1 MALTTLI
8 PNDNPAYT
16 SSNWLLH
23 NGSGNYYSILIDND
37 DTTYIHSLGDDNAIM
52 YPLTD
57 MPVDFSF
64 ASSVTI
70 NVRENNNG
78 IPADSFPLLFQII
91 NGNDG
96 VTPLTTINA
105 LYDSSSI
112 SDYSVQLSVI
122 GATDSGTW
130 NNALLKILTGS
141 VNNNRITS
149 VYEISV
155 SLTYNV
161 NVTDLTGGGGSVN
174 GTELNGSANFQHASN
189 PAIPSAG
196 LLGSNSTNGYYYIGQ
211 PILNEVASGGN
222 LNGQASA
229 YVNGLSINPVISNF
243 ISSGGLWL
251 KATSK
256 QLQVLYKPN
265 IISLGVVCDGN
276 PIYRT
281 IFSPK
286 VGIIGPCLASGSVIN
301 NLNKS
306 SLTNGVGCLVAG
318 SVTTSINHTETTSGI
333 GCLVAGV
340 GTTTLNQIQSIDSDG
355 GSLNGVAV
363 VNTSFGVIA
372 SPYGVSVNGYN
383 IKLYIASSILSGG
396 ISCSGTYVLQQTYA
410 SQPIFGGIRI
420 FGENPP
426 DFLRPINT
434 QPHRNYALLMKTPNI
449 INKPKPNPNAIINPI
464 DTTTPTVAAN
474 RFEILTQP
482 GYCSFGQKCKNPN
495 QNGYLPDIVKKRQPK
510 HLPPAQPSTTISND
524 QIATATGV

>member
-161 NVTDLTGGGGSVN
+161 NVTDTGNLGTLNAFTTSGSLILGNSSNNDITVN
-174 GTELNGSANFQHASN
+174 LGTSDFSSIILNGSGHDVITASTSVN
-189 PAIPSAG
+189 ETFI
-196 LLGSNSTNGYYYIGQ
+196 LGAAQNGGTT
-211 PILNEVASGGN
+211 LNN
-222 LNGQASA
+222 LQLGDTVNIDGASA
-229 YVNGLSINPVISNF
+229 IAALTGDN
-243 ISSGGLWL
+243 
-251 KATSK
+251 
-256 QLQVLYKPN
+256 
-265 IISLGVVCDGN
+265 LG
-276 PIYRT
+276 T
-281 IFSPK
+281 
-286 VGIIGPCLASGSVIN
+286 AGSVISVGEWAFN
-301 NLNKS
+301 NVS
-306 SLTNGVGCLVAG
+306 DQLTYFN
-318 SVTTSINHTETTSGI
+318 
-333 GCLVAGV
+333 
-340 GTTTLNQIQSIDSDG
+340 
-355 GSLNGVAV
+355 
-363 VNTSFGVIA
+363 
-372 SPYGVSVNGYN
+372 
-383 IKLYIASSILSGG
+383 
-396 ISCSGTYVLQQTYA
+396 
-410 SQPIFGGIRI
+410 
-420 FGENPP
+420 
-426 DFLRPINT
+426 
-434 QPHRNYALLMKTPNI
+434 
-449 INKPKPNPNAIINPI
+449 
-464 DTTTPTVAAN
+464 TVA
-474 RFEILTQP
+474 
-482 GYCSFGQKCKNPN
+482 N
-495 QNGYLPDIVKKRQPK
+495 QAESITL
-510 HLPPAQPSTTISND
+510 
-524 QIATATGV
+524 TGVNNVTLENGDAFIIA